1 MDNTFENGFMC
12 GMLLS
17 SNKSSGGS
25 SIKEDKVFQY
35 IVNNGIPYATVKITD
50 SYKCVYVLVDGNEIP
65 QINCMYTAKRAFIQ
79 LKPYVIFSE
88 NPDNPNHHDPT
99 FTHCEASIAYASG
112 VVVTRAMIFYKN
124 NTPLWSSIL
133 GTHTRS
139 DTYTTCPIYYEDTFL
154 HVNAPTG
161 VELTNEKE
169 RVAIYTSKNTWL
181 KDTVK
186 YAGDYFLRIIDD
198 GSFPSFGKTTYL
210 KIADDNG
217 NPVSSLQTGYDIET
231 HNYSYTWYK
240 MKDPITGKQVDDLS
254 KRPKITETSV
264 TTNSINISSD
274 TTVYFLAS
282 NSNHKQI
289 HTDQSYKSLLDLDN
303 AVITDV
309 YKTHYKTVAESTV
322 SMTWLN

>member
-12 GMLLS
+12 GLLLS
-17 SNKSSGGS
+17 SNKNSGGS

-65 QINCMYTAKRAFIQ
+65 QVNCMNTSKHIFIQ
-79 LKPYVIFSE
+79 LKPYVIYSE
-88 NPDNPNHHDPT
+88 NPDNPNQHDST
-99 FTHCEASIAYASG
+99 FPHCEASIAQASG
-112 VVVTRAMIFYKN
+112 VVVVRAMIFYKN
-124 NTPLWSSIL
+124 NTPIWSSIL

-139 DTYTTCPIYYEDTFL
+139 DNYTTLPIYYDNFL
-154 HVNAPTG
+154 HIDPPIG
-161 VELTNEKE
+161 VELTNQKE

-198 GSFPSFGKTTYL
+198 GSFPSFGNTTYL

-217 NPVSSLQTGYDIET
+217 NSVSSLQTGYDIET
-231 HNYSYTWYK
+231 HNYSYSWYQ
-240 MKDPITGKQVDDLS
+240 MKDPTTGKQINDLS

-264 TTNSINISSD
+264 TTNSISISSD
-274 TTVYFLAS
+274 TSVYFLAS
-282 NSNHKQI
+282 NSNHRQI

>member
-1 MDNTFENGFMC
+1 MDHTFEEGVMC

-17 SNKSSGGS
+17 NNKNSGGS

-65 QINCMYTAKRAFIQ
+65 QINCMNTSKRAFVQ
-79 LKPYVIFSE
+79 LKPYIIYSE
-88 NPDNPNHHDPT
+88 NPDDPNHYNST
-99 FTHCEASIAYASG
+99 FPHCEASIAHASG
-112 VVVTRAMIFYKN
+112 VVVVRAMIFYKN
-124 NTPLWSSIL
+124 NTPIWSSIL
-133 GTHTRS
+133 GIHTRS
-139 DTYTTCPIYYEDTFL
+139 DNYTTFPIYYDDFL
-154 HVNAPTG
+154 HINPPTG
-161 VELTNEKE
+161 VELTFQKE

-186 YAGDYFLRIIDD
+186 YAGDYFLSIIDD
-198 GSFPSFGKTTYL
+198 GSFPSFSKTTYL
-210 KIADDNG
+210 KISDDNG
-217 NPVSSLQTGYDIET
+217 NSVSSLQTGYDIET
-231 HNYSYTWYK
+231 HNYSYSWYQ
-240 MKDPITGKQVDDLS
+240 MKDPITGEQTNDLS

-264 TTNSINISSD
+264 TTNSVSISSD
-274 TTVYFLAS
+274 TSVYFLAS

-289 HTDQSYKSLLDLDN
+289 YTDQSYKSLLDLDN

>member
-65 QINCMYTAKRAFIQ
+65 QINCMNTSRRIFVQ
-79 LKPYVIFSE
+79 LKPYVIYSE
-88 NPDNPNHHDPT
+88 NPGNANSLDST
-99 FTHCEASIAYASG
+99 FPHCEASIAHSSG
-112 VVVTRAMIFYKN
+112 VVVVRAMIFYKN
-124 NTPLWSSIL
+124 NTPMWSSIL

-139 DTYTTCPIYYEDTFL
+139 DNYTTLPIYYDDFL
-154 HVNAPTG
+154 HIDPPIG
-161 VELTNEKE
+161 VELTFQKE

-181 KDTVK
+181 KDTIK

-198 GSFPSFGKTTYL
+198 GSFPSFSNTTYL
-210 KIADDNG
+210 KIADNNG
-217 NPVSSLQTGYDIET
+217 NSVSSLQTGYDIET
-231 HNYSYTWYK
+231 HNYSYSWYQ
-240 MKDPITGKQVDDLS
+240 MKDPLTGKQINDLS